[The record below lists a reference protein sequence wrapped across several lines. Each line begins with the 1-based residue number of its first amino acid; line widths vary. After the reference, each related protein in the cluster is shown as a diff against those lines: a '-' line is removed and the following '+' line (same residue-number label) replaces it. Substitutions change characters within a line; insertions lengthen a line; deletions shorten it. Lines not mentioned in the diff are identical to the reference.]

1 MRELTRPLP
10 AVPPAAAAE
19 HEVKALLRESGV
31 RVPRGIVVTG
41 ARLRA
46 ASGAD
51 FDAAFRFED
60 VADLVEPLVLKAF
73 GPGLT
78 HKSDAGAVVLGLG
91 REQVA
96 GAAAAMAAR
105 LDEQGLTADGFLVE
119 EQAEAGVE
127 LIVGLVRDPGFGPV
141 LLAGL
146 GGVLAEVLRDT
157 ALRLCPVS
165 EKDARQMLASLRGA
179 ALLSGHRG
187 EPPVDLEA
195 VVALLM
201 TVGGPGGLWERLD
214 LGEFELNP
222 VIATPSGATAV
233 DARYLPAHPTGS
245 TPPATPPTSPGTF
258 FNPPPSPLDTDA
270 SPGRL
275 WATKATRSLPADGGF
290 ERLFEPAA
298 VAVVG
303 ASTTRPNFGNMFL
316 EFYKAT
322 GVPLVA
328 VHPRAREVAGV
339 PAVRSLTEA
348 GVDYALVAVPAEK
361 CAEVV
366 RQAGGVA
373 YVQVMSGG
381 FGEEGR
387 PELERELLAAARA
400 AGTRL
405 LGPNCMG
412 VYCPRGR
419 QTFVGGG
426 PGTAGTVALI
436 SQSGGLAGEV
446 IKVGERRGL
455 AFSRVATVGNAI
467 DVTPAELLRWLSQDR
482 ETRAVGLYVEDPR
495 DGRALYEALA
505 GAGMPVAL
513 LVGGRTE
520 QGQRAA
526 ASHTGGLVSRSR
538 IWEAVAEQAGVA
550 LVSSQDE
557 LIGVLAYFQAHGSRA
572 AAGDGTLVIG
582 PSGGAGVLAADA
594 FARAGVRLDPLP
606 DAVLGELPRLGIQA
620 SGNPLE
626 IPVGP
631 RGRAELVRET
641 IGAAVRGRPYR
652 DVVAHVN
659 VQSFFTYGTAAGPL
673 LDYAR
678 ALAEAQRELT
688 TRITLVTRNGE
699 CAPAGVEDEIGAI
712 MTAAGIPVYRSMEAA
727 AVAVAAGGRCG
738 TA

>member
-1 MRELTRPLP
+1 
-10 AVPPAAAAE
+10 
-19 HEVKALLRESGV
+19 
-31 RVPRGIVVTG
+31 
-41 ARLRA
+41 
-46 ASGAD
+46 
-51 FDAAFRFED
+51 
-60 VADLVEPLVLKAF
+60 
-73 GPGLT
+73 
-78 HKSDAGAVVLGLG
+78 
-91 REQVA
+91 
-96 GAAAAMAAR
+96 MAAR

-179 ALLSGHRG
+179 ALLYGHRG

-245 TPPATPPTSPGTF
+245 TPPATPPASPGTSSR
-258 FNPPPSPLDTDA
+258 PHPRGHGCLTWPA
-270 SPGRL
+270 VGHE
-275 WATKATRSLPADGGF
+275 ATRSLPADGGF